1 MVATR
6 RYSRWVVALG
16 ALLLVESSLS
26 FAADEEEID
35 RTPQDCVSLP
45 RVSRTEVIDDQTIL
59 FYQRGGKVYLNH
71 LPRKCGGL
79 AREDRFMYKVT
90 TTRLCSSDTITV
102 LEHWGAGF
110 TPGFTCR
117 LGKFNPVSPEE
128 IADLKAAA
136 SQEGGRRRAIKAES
150 VELPPGKEATED
162 SSAAPPPAP
171 PAEPKPQ

>member
-110 TPGFTCR
+110 TPGFTCPAL
-117 LGKFNPVSPEE
+117 LGYLRNLSQLSATGLSPSLAFFPVWF
-128 IADLKAAA
+128 
-136 SQEGGRRRAIKAES
+136 
-150 VELPPGKEATED
+150 T
-162 SSAAPPPAP
+162 
-171 PAEPKPQ
+171 